1 MMNKTL
7 IAHHELFIQ
16 MSTSDKN
23 VPWCSFTDVSG
34 QKTFFD
40 NLKNFPFFIFYKAN
54 IRPEKSNTEQLSFL
68 VANNVVFTIQVFP
81 KAKARKA
88 ARKREQAKAPESFE
102 EGFSLQDDTCLTTGV
117 ASCQRLRL
125 WTPSVRRFASHT
137 LKKADGTEDWG
148 ETLCAELWCPPGFVP
163 WRAKERG
170 LLAEAMSEVQR
181 TVSGDRGSG
190 AVL

>member
-1 MMNKTL
+1 MGRSL
-7 IAHHELFIQ
+7 
-16 MSTSDKN
+16 DK
-23 VPWCSFTDVSG
+23 
-34 QKTFFD
+34 
-40 NLKNFPFFIFYKAN
+40 
-54 IRPEKSNTEQLSFL
+54 
-68 VANNVVFTIQVFP
+68 
-81 KAKARKA
+81 
-88 ARKREQAKAPESFE
+88 
-102 EGFSLQDDTCLTTGV
+102 GFSLQDDTCLTTGV

-137 LKKADGTEDWG
+137 LKKADGTEDYG

-170 LLAEAMSEVQR
+170 LQAEAMSEVQR